1 MERAARIAIAKRI
14 LALAEHD
21 ETEFGD
27 QSWETDIGRFVD
39 KERFEIEKQKFFLD
53 RPQLIALTADIP
65 NPGDYYATEVVGRPI
80 LLTRGKDGKAHAF
93 LNACRHRGVKIAEG
107 CGHAAGFTCPY
118 HGWTYALDGALT
130 SVPSRQAFE
139 EAQLKV
145 RGLIELPIVEKIGVI
160 VIHPQPGGH
169 LDFDEFLGPMQAHLA
184 GYHLENLRLVSA
196 YKAPAR
202 INWKHAVDGGVEGY
216 HVPFLHNETVAPMT
230 LKQFLHLDFG
240 RHQT

>member
-1 MERAARIAIAKRI
+1 MDKAKRVAIAKRV
-14 LALAEHD
+14 LELV
-21 ETEFGD
+21 D
-27 QSWETDIGRFVD
+27 QGVPDYGEESWEADIGRFTD
-39 KERFEIEKQKFFLD
+39 KARFDLEKQKLFLE
-53 RPQLIALTADIP
+53 RPQMIAITGDIP
-65 NPGDYYATEVVGRPI
+65 NPGDYYATEIAGRPI
-80 LLTRGKDGKAHAF
+80 ILTRGKDGKARAF

-184 GYHLENLRLVSA
+184 GYHLENLRLV
-196 YKAPAR
+196 
-202 INWKHAVDGGVEGY
+202 
-216 HVPFLHNETVAPMT
+216 
-230 LKQFLHLDFG
+230 
-240 RHQT
+240 